1 MKLKRSTV
9 IPLLLTAYL
18 AVISKF
24 GWDRYSAGQI
34 SALYF
39 FGVIGLTLIVI
50 VLLHFSLKKRE
61 RLRRVRLDDINDK
74 DNQNNK

>member
-1 MKLKRSTV
+1 MKLKRSTL

-18 AVISKF
+18 AVMSKF
-24 GWDRYSAGQI
+24 GRDQYVAGEI

-39 FGVIGLTLIVI
+39 YGVIGLTLIVI

-61 RLRRVRLDDINDK
+61 RLRRERLDDINK

>member
-1 MKLKRSTV
+1 MKLKRSTL

-18 AVISKF
+18 AVMSKF
-24 GWDRYSAGQI
+24 GWDQYVAGQI

-39 FGVIGLTLIVI
+39 YGVISLTLVVI

-61 RLRRVRLDDINDK
+61 RLRRERFDDINDK

>member
-1 MKLKRSTV
+1 MKLKRSTL

-18 AVISKF
+18 AVMSKF
-24 GWDRYSAGQI
+24 GWDQYAAGQI

-39 FGVIGLTLIVI
+39 YGVIGLTLVVI

-61 RLRRVRLDDINDK
+61 CLRRERLDDINDK

>member
-1 MKLKRSTV
+1 MKLKRSTL

-18 AVISKF
+18 AVMSKF
-24 GWDRYSAGQI
+24 GWDQYVAGEI

-39 FGVIGLTLIVI
+39 YGVIGLTLIVI

-61 RLRRVRLDDINDK
+61 RLRRERLDDINK

>member
-1 MKLKRSTV
+1 MKLKRSTL

-18 AVISKF
+18 AVMSKF
-24 GWDRYSAGQI
+24 GWDQYAAGQI

-39 FGVIGLTLIVI
+39 YGVIGLTL
-50 VLLHFSLKKRE
+50 FSLKKRE
-61 RLRRVRLDDINDK
+61 RLRRERLDDINDK